1 MNDEQ
6 ILGIFE
12 NAYKAHE
19 GRIYGR
25 QWSLDVGRA
34 LLAASASAEPIYQV
48 RKLGQLKWQDMQ
60 AISMSMYAG
69 NDDYQTRTV
78 YAAPRPIEA
87 PNNSQAVALSERV
100 TQLQDALETALEFI
114 ADATITEGQWH
125 WVEEA
130 RAALSAPASMSAE
143 PDGYAFRSDGKLWVT
158 QSLAVAER
166 WKAQGFEIVPVS
178 SMTPENRPAIEASE
192 HKPGCDALGGYGHG
206 VGPCSC
212 GAENRPA
219 QDDVREDLES
229 LLDDVTAIDTWY
241 RGSPSY
247 EHDAGWFKD
256 RVVRLIEERI
266 AAIASQSEKES
277 R

>member
-6 ILGIFE
+6 IIERCKAAGIKWIPPQEDEDDSGAFPGMFDMVTMSE
-12 NAYKAHE
+12 M
-19 GRIYGR
+19 
-25 QWSLDVGRA
+25 RA
-34 LLAASASAEPIYQV
+34 LLAASASAEPKGYEAAMNFACYLIDRCEGETV
-48 RKLGQLKWQDMQ
+48 SEE
-60 AISMSMYAG
+60 AIQRWLSAMIREPLY
-69 NDDYQTRTV
+69 
-78 YAAPRPIEA
+78 APRPIEA
-87 PNNSQAVALSERV
+87 PDNSQAVALSARI
-100 TQLQDALETALEFI
+100 TQLQNALETALEFI

-143 PDGYAFRSDGKLWVT
+143 NRNTPRRSLEVM
-158 QSLAVAER
+158 QAVSNLNS
-166 WKAQGFEIVPVS
+166 KHVS
-178 SMTPENRPAIEASE
+178 
-192 HKPGCDALGGYGHG
+192 
-206 VGPCSC
+206 V

-219 QDDVREDLES
+219 QDDVRDDLES

-266 AAIASQSEKES
+266 TAIASPSAKEP